1 MIVGMSETMEKFTL
15 KIGKELRCYE
25 LDEDKKQLHITVQK
39 RQKVTWKQNV
49 DLQNVYANFYESAP
63 EKPPVFK
70 LIIAYMVLV
79 LNILIMAAA
88 IILLAKEGKLFSWMF
103 VGALL
108 FPAGFAGESWELIC
122 EWRHNHTGEFYFNS
136 DSDEDEFEIY
146 YLPAN
151 RDLAYE
157 FVCKVSQYCVMN
169 KVRTQVIAEH
179 EFENFYVKLFENDL
193 ALCDENGNEEMAIRY
208 LDIEENVELIDK
220 KHTVN
225 NIIFGTLAV
234 VFFGAALFLFGFA
247 AVFPIYMA
255 VKGFLDL
262 AIILTGIFLSMTNP
276 LSSMAINAYSRKAE
290 YRADKQAV
298 MEGYGEAMIIALK
311 KLAKENFAELA
322 PTRISVLL
330 EYSHPPLAD
339 RISAVE
345 RLIKDK
351 ESLK

>member
-1 MIVGMSETMEKFTL
+1 MIGKIKTMEKFTL

-63 EKPPVFK
+63 EKTPVFK
-70 LIIAYMVLV
+70 LILAYIVLV
-79 LNILIMAAA
+79 LNILIMATAV
-88 IILLAKEGKLFSWMF
+88 IFLAKEGKLFSWMF

-108 FPAGFAGESWELIC
+108 FPAGFAGTSWELIY
-122 EWRHNHTGEFYFNS
+122 EWLHNHTGEFYFNS
-136 DSDEDEFEIY
+136 YSDEDEFQVA

-151 RDLAYE
+151 RDLAYR

-208 LDIEENVELIDK
+208 LDIEENVELIEK

-225 NIIFGTLAV
+225 NIIFGTLAA

-247 AVFPIYMA
+247 AIFPIYMA
-255 VKGFLDL
+255 VKGSLDL
-262 AIILTGIFLSMTNP
+262 AIILTGIWFIIFGCLP
-276 LSSMAINAYSRKAE
+276 LALGKWFAGFCCRN
-290 YRADKQAV
+290 DK
-298 MEGYGEAMIIALK
+298 YY
-311 KLAKENFAELA
+311 F
-322 PTRISVLL
+322 
-330 EYSHPPLAD
+330 LAD
-339 RISAVE
+339 REPDSWNNNMALHIGKETADASSFIE
-345 RLIKDK
+345 TLQKLIRMAHRKQLEEK
-351 ESLK
+351 

>member
-1 MIVGMSETMEKFTL
+1 MEKFTL

-39 RQKVTWKQNV
+39 RQKITWQQDV
-49 DLQNVYANFYESAP
+49 DLQNVYANFHESVP
-63 EKPPVFK
+63 EKQPVFK

-146 YLPAN
+146 YLPDN
-151 RDLAYE
+151 RNSAYE

-169 KVRTQVIAEH
+169 KVRTQFIAEH

-208 LDIEENVELIDK
+208 LDVEENVELIDK

-225 NIIFGTLAV
+225 NIIFGTLAA
-234 VFFGAALFLFGFA
+234 VFFGAALFFFGFA

-255 VKGFLDL
+255 VKDSLDL
-262 AIILTGIFLSMTNP
+262 AIILTGIGFIIFGCLP
-276 LSSMAINAYSRKAE
+276 L
-290 YRADKQAV
+290 
-298 MEGYGEAMIIALK
+298 ALG
-311 KLAKENFAELA
+311 KLFAGFCCRNEK
-322 PTRISVLL
+322 
-330 EYSHPPLAD
+330 YYFLAD
-339 RISAVE
+339 REQDSWNNNAALHICKETADASRFIE
-345 RLIKDK
+345 TLQTLIRAAHRKQQEEK
-351 ESLK
+351 

>member
-63 EKPPVFK
+63 EKTPVFK

-108 FPAGFAGESWELIC
+108 FPLGFVGMCWELIC
-122 EWRHNHTGEFYFNS
+122 EWRHYHTGEFYFNS

-146 YLPAN
+146 YLSDN
-151 RDLAYE
+151 RNSAYE
-157 FVCKVSQYCVMN
+157 FANKVSQYCVMN

-193 ALCDENGNEEMAIRY
+193 ALCDENGKEEMAIRY

-247 AVFPIYMA
+247 AASPIYMA
-255 VKGFLDL
+255 VKNSLDL
-262 AIILTGIFLSMTNP
+262 AIILTSIWFIIFGCLP
-276 LSSMAINAYSRKAE
+276 L
-290 YRADKQAV
+290 
-298 MEGYGEAMIIALK
+298 ALGK
-311 KLAKENFAELA
+311 WFAGFCCRNEK
-322 PTRISVLL
+322 
-330 EYSHPPLAD
+330 YYFLAD
-339 RISAVE
+339 REPDSWNNNAALHIGKETADASSFIE
-345 RLIKDK
+345 TLQKLIRMAHRKQLEEK
-351 ESLK
+351 

>member
-1 MIVGMSETMEKFTL
+1 MGEKTVTMEKFTL

-39 RQKVTWKQNV
+39 RQKITWQQDV
-49 DLQNVYANFYESAP
+49 DLQNVYANFHESVP
-63 EKPPVFK
+63 EKQPVFK

-146 YLPAN
+146 YLPDN
-151 RDLAYE
+151 RNSAYE

-208 LDIEENVELIDK
+208 LDIEENVELIEK

-225 NIIFGTLAV
+225 NIIFGTLAA
-234 VFFGAALFLFGFA
+234 VFFGAALFFFGFA

-255 VKGFLDL
+255 VKGSLDL
-262 AIILTGIFLSMTNP
+262 AIILTGIGFIIFGCLP
-276 LSSMAINAYSRKAE
+276 L
-290 YRADKQAV
+290 
-298 MEGYGEAMIIALK
+298 ALGK
-311 KLAKENFAELA
+311 WFAGFCCRNEK
-322 PTRISVLL
+322 
-330 EYSHPPLAD
+330 YYFLAD
-339 RISAVE
+339 REPDSWNNNAALHIGKETADASSFIE
-345 RLIKDK
+345 TLQKLIRTAHRKQQEK
-351 ESLK
+351 K

>member
-1 MIVGMSETMEKFTL
+1 MIVGMGETMEKFTL

-25 LDEDKKQLHITVQK
+25 LDEEKKQLHITVQK
-39 RQKVTWKQNV
+39 RQKITWKQNV
-49 DLQNVYANFYESAP
+49 DLQNVYANFHESAP

-108 FPAGFAGESWELIC
+108 FPLGFTGMCWELIC
-122 EWRHNHTGEFYFNS
+122 EWRHSHIGEFYFNS

-179 EFENFYVKLFENDL
+179 EFENFYVKLFEDDL

-225 NIIFGTLAV
+225 NIIFGTLAA

-247 AVFPIYMA
+247 AAFPIYMA
-255 VKGFLDL
+255 VKGSLDL
-262 AIILTGIFLSMTNP
+262 AIILSGIVFIIFGCLP
-276 LSSMAINAYSRKAE
+276 L
-290 YRADKQAV
+290 
-298 MEGYGEAMIIALK
+298 ALG
-311 KLAKENFAELA
+311 KLFAGFCCRNEK
-322 PTRISVLL
+322 
-330 EYSHPPLAD
+330 YYFLAD
-339 RISAVE
+339 REPDSWNNNAALHIGKETADASDFIKTLEKLIRSAHRKPQE
-345 RLIKDK
+345 EK
-351 ESLK
+351 

>member
-1 MIVGMSETMEKFTL
+1 MIVGMNETMEKFTL
-15 KIGKELRCYE
+15 KIGKEIRCYE

-63 EKPPVFK
+63 EKIPVFK
-70 LIIAYMVLV
+70 LILAYIVLV

-88 IILLAKEGKLFSWMF
+88 IIFLAKEGKLFSWMF

-108 FPAGFAGESWELIC
+108 FPLGFAGMCEELIC
-122 EWRHNHTGEFYFNS
+122 EWRHNQTGEFYFNS

-151 RDLAYE
+151 RDLAYK
-157 FVCKVSQYCVMN
+157 FANKVSQYCVMN

-179 EFENFYVKLFENDL
+179 KFENFYVKLFEDDL

-225 NIIFGTLAV
+225 NIIFGTLAA

-262 AIILTGIFLSMTNP
+262 AIILTGIGF
-276 LSSMAINAYSRKAE
+276 
-290 YRADKQAV
+290 
-298 MEGYGEAMIIALK
+298 IIFGCL
-311 KLAKENFAELA
+311 
-322 PTRISVLL
+322 
-330 EYSHPPLAD
+330 PLALGKWFAGFCCRNEKYYFLADGEPD
-339 RISAVE
+339 RWDNNAALHIGKETADASCFIE
-345 RLIKDK
+345 TLQKLIRAAHRKQLEK
-351 ESLK
+351 K

>member
-1 MIVGMSETMEKFTL
+1 MIVGMGETMEKFTL

-39 RQKVTWKQNV
+39 RQKITWKQNV

-108 FPAGFAGESWELIC
+108 FPAGFAGTSWELIC
-122 EWRHNHTGEFYFNS
+122 EWRHNQTGEFYFNS

-151 RDLAYE
+151 RGLAYE
-157 FVCKVSQYCVMN
+157 FVCKVSQCCD
-169 KVRTQVIAEH
+169 RITSRSQVIAEH
-179 EFENFYVKLFENDL
+179 KFANFYAKLFENDL

-225 NIIFGTLAV
+225 NIIFGTLAA
-234 VFFGAALFLFGFA
+234 VFLGAALFLFGFA
-247 AVFPIYMA
+247 AAFPIYMA
-255 VKGFLDL
+255 VKGSLDF
-262 AIILTGIFLSMTNP
+262 AIILTGIVF
-276 LSSMAINAYSRKAE
+276 
-290 YRADKQAV
+290 
-298 MEGYGEAMIIALK
+298 IIFGCL
-311 KLAKENFAELA
+311 
-322 PTRISVLL
+322 
-330 EYSHPPLAD
+330 PLALGKWFAGFCCRNEKYYFLTD
-339 RISAVE
+339 RTPDSWNNNAALHIGKETADASSFIE
-345 RLIKDK
+345 TLQTLIRAAHRKQQEK
-351 ESLK
+351 K

>member
-1 MIVGMSETMEKFTL
+1 MEKFTL

-39 RQKVTWKQNV
+39 RQKITWQQDV
-49 DLQNVYANFYESAP
+49 DLQNVYANFYESVP
-63 EKPPVFK
+63 EKQPVFK

-108 FPAGFAGESWELIC
+108 FPLGFAGMCWELIC
-122 EWRHNHTGEFYFNS
+122 EWRHNQTGEFYFNS

-146 YLPAN
+146 YLPDN
-151 RDLAYE
+151 RNSAYE

-208 LDIEENVELIDK
+208 LDIEENVELIEK

-225 NIIFGTLAV
+225 NIIFGTLAA
-234 VFFGAALFLFGFA
+234 VFFGAALFFFGFA

-255 VKGFLDL
+255 VKDSLDL
-262 AIILTGIFLSMTNP
+262 AIILTGIGFIIFGCLP
-276 LSSMAINAYSRKAE
+276 L
-290 YRADKQAV
+290 
-298 MEGYGEAMIIALK
+298 ALG
-311 KLAKENFAELA
+311 KLFAGFCCRNEK
-322 PTRISVLL
+322 
-330 EYSHPPLAD
+330 YYFLAD
-339 RISAVE
+339 REPDSWNNNAALHIGKETADASSFIE
-345 RLIKDK
+345 TLQKLIRTAHRKQQEK
-351 ESLK
+351 R

>member
-1 MIVGMSETMEKFTL
+1 MLGKIKTMEKFTL

-39 RQKVTWKQNV
+39 RKKVTWKQNV
-49 DLQNVYANFYESAP
+49 DLQNVYANFYESVP
-63 EKPPVFK
+63 EKTPVFK

-108 FPAGFAGESWELIC
+108 FPAGFAGMCWELIC
-122 EWRHNHTGEFYFNS
+122 EWRHYHTGEFYFNS

-146 YLPAN
+146 YLSDN
-151 RDLAYE
+151 RNSAYE
-157 FVCKVSQYCVMN
+157 FANKVSQYCVMN

-193 ALCDENGNEEMAIRY
+193 ALCDENGKEEMAIRY

-225 NIIFGTLAV
+225 NIIFGTLAA

-247 AVFPIYMA
+247 AASPIYMA
-255 VKGFLDL
+255 VKDSLDL
-262 AIILTGIFLSMTNP
+262 AIILTGIGFIIFGCLPLALS
-276 LSSMAINAYSRKAE
+276 KW
-290 YRADKQAV
+290 
-298 MEGYGEAMIIALK
+298 
-311 KLAKENFAELA
+311 FAGFCCRNEK
-322 PTRISVLL
+322 
-330 EYSHPPLAD
+330 YYFLAD
-339 RISAVE
+339 REPDSWNNNAALHIGKETADASSFIE
-345 RLIKDK
+345 TLQKLIRTAHRKQQEK
-351 ESLK
+351 K

>member
-1 MIVGMSETMEKFTL
+1 MEKFTL
-15 KIGKELRCYE
+15 KIGKGLHCYE
-25 LDEDKKQLHITVQK
+25 LDEEKKMLHITVQK
-39 RQKVTWKQNV
+39 RQKITWQQDV
-49 DLQNVYANFYESAP
+49 DLQNVYANFHESVP
-63 EKPPVFK
+63 EKQPVFK

-122 EWRHNHTGEFYFNS
+122 EWRHNQTGEFYFNS

-193 ALCDENGNEEMAIRY
+193 ALCDENGKEEMAIRY

-225 NIIFGTLAV
+225 NIIFGTLAA

-247 AVFPIYMA
+247 AASPIYMA
-255 VKGFLDL
+255 VKDALDL
-262 AIILTGIFLSMTNP
+262 AIILASIGFIIFGCLP
-276 LSSMAINAYSRKAE
+276 L
-290 YRADKQAV
+290 
-298 MEGYGEAMIIALK
+298 ALGK
-311 KLAKENFAELA
+311 WFAGFCCRNEK
-322 PTRISVLL
+322 
-330 EYSHPPLAD
+330 YYFLAD
-339 RISAVE
+339 REPDSWNNNAALHIGKETADASSFIE
-345 RLIKDK
+345 TLRKLIHTAHRKQQEEK
-351 ESLK
+351 

>member
-1 MIVGMSETMEKFTL
+1 MEKFTL

-25 LDEDKKQLHITVQK
+25 LDEEKKMLHITVQK
-39 RQKVTWKQNV
+39 RQKVTWKQDV

-88 IILLAKEGKLFSWMF
+88 VIFLAKEGKFFSWML

-108 FPAGFAGESWELIC
+108 FPLGFAGMCWELIC
-122 EWRHNHTGEFYFNS
+122 EWRHYHTGEFYFNS

-146 YLPAN
+146 YLPDN
-151 RDLAYE
+151 RNSAYE
-157 FVCKVSQYCVMN
+157 FVCKVSQCCGRN
-169 KVRTQVIAEH
+169 TNTSHSQVIAEH

-208 LDIEENVELIDK
+208 LDVEENVELIDK

-225 NIIFGTLAV
+225 NIIFGTLAA

-247 AVFPIYMA
+247 AAFPIYMA
-255 VKGFLDL
+255 VKGSLDL
-262 AIILTGIFLSMTNP
+262 AIILSGIVFIIFGCLP
-276 LSSMAINAYSRKAE
+276 L
-290 YRADKQAV
+290 
-298 MEGYGEAMIIALK
+298 ALGK
-311 KLAKENFAELA
+311 WFAGFCCRNEK
-322 PTRISVLL
+322 
-330 EYSHPPLAD
+330 YYFLAD
-339 RISAVE
+339 REPDSWNNNAALHIGKETADASSFIE
-345 RLIKDK
+345 TLQKLIRTAHRKQQDEK
-351 ESLK
+351 

>member
-39 RQKVTWKQNV
+39 RKKVTWKQNV

-88 IILLAKEGKLFSWMF
+88 IILLAKEGKLFSLMF

-108 FPAGFAGESWELIC
+108 FPAGFAGASWELIC
-122 EWRHNHTGEFYFNS
+122 EWRHSHIGEFYFNS

-151 RDLAYE
+151 RDLAYK
-157 FVCKVSQYCVMN
+157 FANKVSQYCVMN

-179 EFENFYVKLFENDL
+179 EFENFYVKLFEDDL
-193 ALCDENGNEEMAIRY
+193 ALCDENGNEKMAIRY

-225 NIIFGTLAV
+225 NIIFGTLAGIC
-234 VFFGAALFLFGFA
+234 FLAALGLF
-247 AVFPIYMA
+247 VFSIARPIY
-255 VKGFLDL
+255 L
-262 AIILTGIFLSMTNP
+262 AMQNQFHWSLLLAGV
-276 LSSMAINAYSRKAE
+276 AC
-290 YRADKQAV
+290 
-298 MEGYGEAMIIALK
+298 IALGC
-311 KLAKENFAELA
+311 
-322 PTRISVLL
+322 
-330 EYSHPPLAD
+330 PPLALGKWFAGFCCRNEKYYFLAD
-339 RISAVE
+339 REPDSWDNNAALHIGKDTADASDFIKTLEKLIRSAHRKPQE
-345 RLIKDK
+345 EK
-351 ESLK
+351 

>member
-15 KIGKELRCYE
+15 KIGKGLHCYE
-25 LDEDKKQLHITVQK
+25 LDEEKKMLHITVQK
-39 RQKVTWKQNV
+39 RQKITWKQNV

-63 EKPPVFK
+63 KKTQVFK

-108 FPAGFAGESWELIC
+108 FPLGFVGMCWELIC
-122 EWRHNHTGEFYFNS
+122 EWRHYYTGEFYFNS

-146 YLPAN
+146 YLSDN
-151 RDLAYE
+151 RNSAYE
-157 FVCKVSQYCVMN
+157 FANKVSQYCVMN

-208 LDIEENVELIDK
+208 LDIEENVELIEK

-225 NIIFGTLAV
+225 NIIFGTLAA

-247 AVFPIYMA
+247 AASPIYMA
-255 VKGFLDL
+255 VKNSLDL
-262 AIILTGIFLSMTNP
+262 AIILASIWFIIFGCLP
-276 LSSMAINAYSRKAE
+276 L
-290 YRADKQAV
+290 
-298 MEGYGEAMIIALK
+298 ALGK
-311 KLAKENFAELA
+311 WFAGFCCRNEK
-322 PTRISVLL
+322 
-330 EYSHPPLAD
+330 YYFLAD
-339 RISAVE
+339 REPDSWNNNAALHIGKETADASSFIE
-345 RLIKDK
+345 TLQKLIRMAHRKQPEEK
-351 ESLK
+351 

>member
-1 MIVGMSETMEKFTL
+1 MLGKIKTMEKFTL

-39 RQKVTWKQNV
+39 RKKVTWKQNV

-70 LIIAYMVLV
+70 LIIAYIVLV
-79 LNILIMAAA
+79 LNILIMATAV
-88 IILLAKEGKLFSWMF
+88 IFLAKEGKLFSWMF

-108 FPAGFAGESWELIC
+108 FPLGFTGMCWELIC
-122 EWRHNHTGEFYFNS
+122 EWCHNQTGEFYFNS
-136 DSDEDEFEIY
+136 DSDEDEFY
-146 YLPAN
+146 VAYLPAN
-151 RDLAYE
+151 RDLAYR
-157 FVCKVSQYCVMN
+157 FACKVSQYCVMN

-193 ALCDENGNEEMAIRY
+193 ALCDENGNEEMTIRY

-225 NIIFGTLAV
+225 NIIFGTLAA

-247 AVFPIYMA
+247 AVVPIYMA

-262 AIILTGIFLSMTNP
+262 AIILSGICFIIFGCLP
-276 LSSMAINAYSRKAE
+276 LVLGKW
-290 YRADKQAV
+290 
-298 MEGYGEAMIIALK
+298 
-311 KLAKENFAELA
+311 FAGFCCRNEK
-322 PTRISVLL
+322 
-330 EYSHPPLAD
+330 YYFLAD
-339 RISAVE
+339 REPDSWNNNAALHIGKETADASSFIE
-345 RLIKDK
+345 TLQKLIRTTHRKQQ
-351 ESLK
+351 E

>member
-25 LDEDKKQLHITVQK
+25 LDEDQKQLHITVQK
-39 RQKVTWKQNV
+39 RQKITWKQNV
-49 DLQNVYANFYESAP
+49 DLQNVYANFHESAP
-63 EKPPVFK
+63 EKTPVFK
-70 LIIAYMVLV
+70 LILAYIVLV
-79 LNILIMAAA
+79 LNILIMATAV
-88 IILLAKEGKLFSWMF
+88 IFLAKEGKLFSWMF

-108 FPAGFAGESWELIC
+108 FPLGFAGMCWELIC

-136 DSDEDEFEIY
+136 DSDENEFEIY

-151 RDLAYE
+151 RDLAYK
-157 FVCKVSQYCVMN
+157 FACKVSQYCVMN

-179 EFENFYVKLFENDL
+179 KFENFYVKLFENDL

-225 NIIFGTLAV
+225 NIIFGTSAA

-255 VKGFLDL
+255 VKDSLDL
-262 AIILTGIFLSMTNP
+262 AIILTGIGFIIFGCLP
-276 LSSMAINAYSRKAE
+276 L
-290 YRADKQAV
+290 
-298 MEGYGEAMIIALK
+298 ALGK
-311 KLAKENFAELA
+311 WFAGFCCRNEK
-322 PTRISVLL
+322 
-330 EYSHPPLAD
+330 YYFLAD
-339 RISAVE
+339 REPDSWDNNAALHIGKETADASSFIE
-345 RLIKDK
+345 TLQKLIRMAYRKQQEEK
-351 ESLK
+351 

>member
-39 RQKVTWKQNV
+39 RQKITWKQNV

-63 EKPPVFK
+63 EKTPVFK
-70 LIIAYMVLV
+70 LIIAYIVLV
-79 LNILIMAAA
+79 LNILIMASAV
-88 IILLAKEGKLFSWMF
+88 IFLAKEGKFFSWML

-108 FPAGFAGESWELIC
+108 FPLGFTGMCWELIC
-122 EWRHNHTGEFYFNS
+122 EWRHNQAGEFYFNS

-146 YLPAN
+146 YLPDN
-151 RDLAYE
+151 RNSAYE

-225 NIIFGTLAV
+225 NIIFGTLAA

-247 AVFPIYMA
+247 AAFPIYMA
-255 VKGFLDL
+255 VKDSLDL
-262 AIILTGIFLSMTNP
+262 AIILTGIGFIIFGCLP
-276 LSSMAINAYSRKAE
+276 LVLGKW
-290 YRADKQAV
+290 
-298 MEGYGEAMIIALK
+298 
-311 KLAKENFAELA
+311 FAGFCCRNEK
-322 PTRISVLL
+322 
-330 EYSHPPLAD
+330 YYFLAD
-339 RISAVE
+339 REPDRWDNNAAFHIGKETADASSFSE
-345 RLIKDK
+345 TLQKLIRATHRKQQEEK
-351 ESLK
+351 

>member
-1 MIVGMSETMEKFTL
+1 MIIGMNETMEKFTL
-15 KIGKELRCYE
+15 KIGKGLHCYE
-25 LDEDKKQLHITVQK
+25 LDEEKKMLHITVQK
-39 RQKVTWKQNV
+39 RQKITWQQDV
-49 DLQNVYANFYESAP
+49 DLQNVYANFHESVP
-63 EKPPVFK
+63 EKQPVFK

-88 IILLAKEGKLFSWMF
+88 IILLAKGGKLFSWMF

-108 FPAGFAGESWELIC
+108 FPLGFAGMCWELIC
-122 EWRHNHTGEFYFNS
+122 EWRHNHIGEFYFNS

-193 ALCDENGNEEMAIRY
+193 ALCDENGKEEMAIRY

-225 NIIFGTLAV
+225 NIIFGTLAA

-247 AVFPIYMA
+247 AASPIYMA
-255 VKGFLDL
+255 VKDALDL
-262 AIILTGIFLSMTNP
+262 AIILASIGFIIFGCLP
-276 LSSMAINAYSRKAE
+276 L
-290 YRADKQAV
+290 
-298 MEGYGEAMIIALK
+298 ALGK
-311 KLAKENFAELA
+311 WFAGFCCRNEK
-322 PTRISVLL
+322 
-330 EYSHPPLAD
+330 YYFLAD
-339 RISAVE
+339 REPDSWNNNAALHIGKETADASSFIE
-345 RLIKDK
+345 TLRKLIHTAHRKQQEEK
-351 ESLK
+351 

>member
-1 MIVGMSETMEKFTL
+1 MLGKIKTMEKFTL

-39 RQKVTWKQNV
+39 RKKVTWKQNV
-49 DLQNVYANFYESAP
+49 DLQNVYANFYESVP
-63 EKPPVFK
+63 EKQPVFK

-88 IILLAKEGKLFSWMF
+88 IILLAKGGKLFSWMF

-108 FPAGFAGESWELIC
+108 FPLGFAGMCWDLIC
-122 EWRHNHTGEFYFNS
+122 EWRHNHIYFNS

-151 RDLAYE
+151 RDLAYK
-157 FVCKVSQYCVMN
+157 FASKVSQYCVMN

-208 LDIEENVELIDK
+208 LDIEENVELIEK

-225 NIIFGTLAV
+225 NIIFGTLAA
-234 VFFGAALFLFGFA
+234 VFFSAALFLFGFA
-247 AVFPIYMA
+247 AFLPIYMA
-255 VKGFLDL
+255 VKDSLDL
-262 AIILTGIFLSMTNP
+262 AIILIGIEFIIFGCLP
-276 LSSMAINAYSRKAE
+276 L
-290 YRADKQAV
+290 
-298 MEGYGEAMIIALK
+298 ALGK
-311 KLAKENFAELA
+311 WFAGFCCRNEK
-322 PTRISVLL
+322 
-330 EYSHPPLAD
+330 YYFLAD
-339 RISAVE
+339 REPDSWNNNAALHIGKETADASSFIE
-345 RLIKDK
+345 TLQKLIRTAHRKQQEEK
-351 ESLK
+351 

>member
-1 MIVGMSETMEKFTL
+1 MEKFTL

-63 EKPPVFK
+63 EKTPVFK
-70 LIIAYMVLV
+70 LILAYIVLV
-79 LNILIMAAA
+79 LNILIMATAV
-88 IILLAKEGKLFSWMF
+88 IFLAKEGKLFSWMF

-108 FPAGFAGESWELIC
+108 FPAGFAGTSWELIY
-122 EWRHNHTGEFYFNS
+122 EWLHNHTGEFYFNS
-136 DSDEDEFEIY
+136 YSDEDEFQVA

-151 RDLAYE
+151 RDLAYR

-193 ALCDENGNEEMAIRY
+193 ALCDENRNEEMAIRY
-208 LDIEENVELIDK
+208 LDIEENVELIEK

-225 NIIFGTLAV
+225 NIIFGTLAA

-247 AVFPIYMA
+247 AIFPIYMA
-255 VKGFLDL
+255 VKGSLDL
-262 AIILTGIFLSMTNP
+262 AIILTGIWFIIFGCLP
-276 LSSMAINAYSRKAE
+276 LALGKWFAGFCCRN
-290 YRADKQAV
+290 DK
-298 MEGYGEAMIIALK
+298 YY
-311 KLAKENFAELA
+311 F
-322 PTRISVLL
+322 
-330 EYSHPPLAD
+330 LAD
-339 RISAVE
+339 REPDSWNNNMALHIGKETADASSFIE
-345 RLIKDK
+345 TLQKLIRMAHRKQLEEK
-351 ESLK
+351 

>member
-39 RQKVTWKQNV
+39 RKKVTWKQNV
-49 DLQNVYANFYESAP
+49 DLQNVYAYFYESAP

-70 LIIAYMVLV
+70 LILAYIVLV
-79 LNILIMAAA
+79 LNLLIMATAV
-88 IILLAKEGKLFSWMF
+88 IFLAKEGKFFSWML

-108 FPAGFAGESWELIC
+108 FPLGFTGMCWALIY
-122 EWRHNHTGEFYFNS
+122 EWRHNHTGKFYFHS
-136 DSDEDEFEIY
+136 DSDEDEFQVA

-151 RDLAYE
+151 RDLAYK
-157 FVCKVSQYCVMN
+157 FANKVSQYCVMN

-225 NIIFGTLAV
+225 NIIFGTLAA

-247 AVFPIYMA
+247 AASPIYMA
-255 VKGFLDL
+255 VKDSLDW
-262 AIILTGIFLSMTNP
+262 AIILTGIGFIIFGCLP
-276 LSSMAINAYSRKAE
+276 L
-290 YRADKQAV
+290 
-298 MEGYGEAMIIALK
+298 ALGK
-311 KLAKENFAELA
+311 WFAGFCCRNEK
-322 PTRISVLL
+322 
-330 EYSHPPLAD
+330 YYFLAD
-339 RISAVE
+339 REPDSWNNNAALHIGKETADASSFIE
-345 RLIKDK
+345 TLQKLIRTAHRKQQEK
-351 ESLK
+351 K